1 MSARELLQ
9 KDIKTFTIH
18 GHSVCVAQLELYALQ
33 QVDAVLD
40 DLRQEMA
47 RYAEEKNA
55 ALVVLMLT
63 DINLGDTSLWFAG
76 AELSDIPQPCKV
88 EGMLSRKKQ
97 MLPLAGKSFETTSVG
112 TVHRLYGWEVYAGS
126 HFVNSSHRSQRC
138 FLHSG

>member
-40 DLRQEMA
+40 DLRLEMA
-47 RYAEEKNA
+47 RYADEKNA

-76 AELSDIPQPCKV
+76 PALSDIPQPCKV

-97 MLPLAGKSFETTSVG
+97 MLPWLE
-112 TVHRLYGWEVYAGS
+112 S
-126 HFVNSSHRSQRC
+126 HLKPRQ
-138 FLHSG
+138 

>member
-1 MSARELLQ
+1 MDLEAFSRDLLSAKTSVEGMSARELLQ

-40 DLRQEMA
+40 DLRLEMA

-63 DINLGDTSLWFAG
+63 DINLGDTSLWFA
-76 AELSDIPQPCKV
+76 AQSCQTSRSPV
-88 EGMLSRKKQ
+88 RWRMLSRKKQ
-97 MLPLAGKSFETTSVG
+97 MLPWLE
-112 TVHRLYGWEVYAGS
+112 S
-126 HFVNSSHRSQRC
+126 HLKPRQ
-138 FLHSG
+138 

>member
-1 MSARELLQ
+1 M
-9 KDIKTFTIH
+9 
-18 GHSVCVAQLELYALQ
+18 AQLELYALQ

-40 DLRQEMA
+40 DLRLEMV

-76 AELSDIPQPCKV
+76 PALSDIPQPCKV

-97 MLPLAGKSFETTSVG
+97 MLPWLE
-112 TVHRLYGWEVYAGS
+112 S
-126 HFVNSSHRSQRC
+126 HLKPRQ
-138 FLHSG
+138 